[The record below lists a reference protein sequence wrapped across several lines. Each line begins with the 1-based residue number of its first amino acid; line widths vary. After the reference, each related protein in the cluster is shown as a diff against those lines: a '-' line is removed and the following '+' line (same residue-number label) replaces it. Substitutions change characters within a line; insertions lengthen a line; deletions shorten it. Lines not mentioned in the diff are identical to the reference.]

1 MVLEPGNEYGVLTMG
16 NEITEQEA
24 REALNRIVYY
34 CGHIGGRSKARGYD
48 PGCDMVS
55 MAEFAVQEL
64 SRRAAER
71 AEREKPIDA
80 EWCVNNG
87 AIEYDAGHEL
97 VYGWDL
103 GWCEFNW
110 RENRGCRM
118 YVGDYHFHVNLPQE
132 TRGQLL
138 DLLRALKGGAS

>member
-1 MVLEPGNEYGVLTMG
+1 MS
-16 NEITEQEA
+16 EITEQDA
-24 REALNRIVYY
+24 REAAIDIVD
-34 CGHIGGRSKARGYD
+34 GHYGESNEDLDQWHDDIRTCSRWI
-48 PGCDMVS
+48 
-55 MAEFAVQEL
+55 VQEL
-64 SRRAAER
+64 SRRDAER

-138 DLLRALKGGAS
+138 DLLRALKGGVS

>member
-1 MVLEPGNEYGVLTMG
+1 MS
-16 NEITEQEA
+16 EITEQDA
-24 REALNRIVYY
+24 REAAIDIVD
-34 CGHIGGRSKARGYD
+34 GHYGESNEDLDQWHDDIRTCSRWI
-48 PGCDMVS
+48 
-55 MAEFAVQEL
+55 VQEL
-64 SRRAAER
+64 SRRDAER